1 MFGVST
7 SSSRNSKNW
16 DSNFLI
22 LVEGPTDDIN
32 DSFVEPEK
40 NFNIILSNEK
50 QNVAQVFLLT
60 VIIAIFMSK
69 DLLLELFLS
78 HRYFN
83 LKVLI
88 IYFLIS

>member
-1 MFGVST
+1 M
-7 SSSRNSKNW
+7 
-16 DSNFLI
+16 I

>member
-1 MFGVST
+1 M
-7 SSSRNSKNW
+7 
-16 DSNFLI
+16 I

-40 NFNIILSNEK
+40 SFNIILSNEK